1 MRGAERERA
10 RLAAVRILER
20 GGWCVLEVCVDA
32 EAQRWETRE
41 LILELTADAVVDV
54 VEFAVSDEPWLNARL
69 TGFDRQQ
76 LCESPEMGAHVC
88 YLAPDHARVEHLGE
102 DPSDRLY
109 V

>member
-1 MRGAERERA
+1 M
-10 RLAAVRILER
+10 
-20 GGWCVLEVCVDA
+20 LEVCVDDA
-32 EAQRWETRE
+32 GQRWETRE

-54 VEFAVSDEPWLNARL
+54 VEFEVSDEPWLDARL

-76 LCESPEMGAHVC
+76 LRESPEMGAHVC
-88 YLAPDHARVEHLGE
+88 YLAPDHACVEPLGE